1 MSDFFE
7 KITEPFL
14 ISSYFILCFLSFLI
28 SLVII
33 FLAKYIFKRRS
44 EKDSK
49 ARQSSHYGSVPR
61 VGGLAIYI
69 TILGFSYLLNNGVIV
84 PDFLPNLYT
93 GEMYWLI
100 LSAMPIFLIGLLE
113 DLGIYMS
120 PKSRLLG
127 SVFSGVLVI
136 IWFGI
141 WVQSVGLPVF
151 DSALM
156 IPAVGIAFTLFAT
169 TGVVHGFNLVDGLNG
184 LVGYLT
190 ISSVVALSILAFK
203 NFDLELQR
211 FLFLLAASVVGFLL
225 LNFPFGKIFL
235 GDAGA
240 YTLGHILVWSS
251 ILLVNTYPQ
260 ISPFSIFLI
269 FFWPIADTILSIWRR
284 FRSSKEAYN
293 PDRLHFHQLVMRFLE
308 IRYFGRGK
316 RHITNPVATIII
328 IPLITVPQ
336 VLGVVFCDNL
346 SATIFCTLVVILL
359 FVSTYLV
366 GVNFAKRSRKL
377 NDQ

>member
-1 MSDFFE
+1 MSEFFT
-7 KITEPFL
+7 KITDLFL
-14 ISSYFILCFLSFLI
+14 ISSYFILSFLSFVI
-28 SLVII
+28 SLLII
-33 FLAKYIFKRRS
+33 FSAKYIFKKRF
-44 EKDSK
+44 EKDAK
-49 ARQSSHYGSVPR
+49 AKQSAHYGYVPR

-69 TILGFSYLLNNGVIV
+69 TILGFSYLLNNGVTA
-84 PDFLPNLYT
+84 PHFLPNLYT
-93 GEMYWLI
+93 GDTYWLI

-120 PKSRLLG
+120 PKTRLLG
-127 SVFSGVLVI
+127 TLISGILVV

-141 WVQSVGLPVF
+141 WVGSIGLPVF
-151 DSALM
+151 DLVLGVT
-156 IPAVGIAFTLFAT
+156 PLGIAFTLFAT

-190 ISSVVALSILAFK
+190 LSSVVALSVIAFQ
-203 NFDLELQR
+203 NADLEMQK

-251 ILLVNTYPQ
+251 ILLLNTNPQ

-269 FFWPIADTILSIWRR
+269 FFWPVADTILSIWRR
-284 FRSSKEAYN
+284 FRLSKRAYH

-316 RHITNPVATIII
+316 RHITNPLSTVIMV
-328 IPLITVPQ
+328 PLISVPQ
-336 VLGVVFCDNL
+336 VLGVLFWNNFL
-346 SATIFCTLVVILL
+346 ATVWCTMVVILL
-359 FVSTYLV
+359 FVSTYFV
-366 GVNFAKRSRKL
+366 GIGVAKKSRKL
-377 NDQ
+377 ND